1 MEDLFR
7 HLLSSV
13 GVFSLLERALTRT
26 VHSVDFTVFSWM
38 NELDF
43 WIYAC
48 CLWGLRLNFKP
59 SLFLYMKCYNDG
71 MSCAFG
77 PLYRLL
83 D

>member
-48 CLWGLRLNFKP
+48 CLCGLRLNFKP
-59 SLFLYMKCYNDG
+59 SF
-71 MSCAFG
+71 FFI
-77 PLYRLL
+77 
-83 D
+83 